1 MAAMRRRR
9 RKTFQRPWLWLL
21 RLIGVIV
28 PRRLRA
34 DWRQEWDAEL
44 RYRETLLTR
53 WERLDWRAKFA
64 LLWHSLGAF
73 TDALWLQPR
82 RWEDEMFQDL
92 RFGVRML
99 LKSKG
104 FTAVAALSLAIG
116 IGANTAIFSLLD
128 ALLLKTLPVR
138 QPEQLVFVEDLGFA
152 HPDPVFKEMS
162 ENNSVF
168 DGMFSFHSIEMTVSD
183 GNQAELVLG
192 ELVSGSYFNVL
203 GVGPHLGR
211 VFSGADDQTPGGD
224 FVTVI
229 SYNYWRRRFG
239 ADPQVIGRK
248 ISVNN
253 YPFTIIGVAAQGFN
267 DVEIG
272 LAPDLRVPM
281 TMKREMLDHIDAAPV
296 MARLKPGVGIAQAQA
311 ATDILYQ
318 NIIRQNNLRTS
329 GESSPTERIFAPR
342 IQLHSASTGAPLGL
356 AGFTNLRTQFSQPL
370 ILLMCMVGVV
380 LFIACL
386 NVANLLLARAA
397 TRQKE
402 IAVRLAVGAGRF
414 RLVRQLLTEG
424 FLLSALGGA
433 LGLVF
438 ARWGTD
444 ALLRFLPQ
452 DATLE
457 IKPDLRMLGFTFGV
471 SVLTGLFFGL
481 APALQATRFDL
492 IPALKNDAA
501 GVVGGRRRWGL
512 RQLLVT
518 LQVAMSL
525 VLLISGTLFARS
537 LRNLKAVDLGYTT
550 DQIVTMETWPEGSG
564 YSRDQQRNFYA
575 QLIER
580 VRALPGVKSAA
591 YGLLPIRGYGEAP
604 EIEVSGSQI
613 PPNERPTTR
622 FHPITSQY
630 FVTFGMPMLRGRD
643 INAQDSG
650 LDYFEAQ
657 NSIGDYNRVVIVN
670 DSFAR
675 YFFGDENPLGKRF
688 SVGPIK
694 NLEIVGVV
702 GNSRLESL
710 KETISRTVYYIE
722 SERFIGRQRLCVRA
736 TGDAGALV
744 VAIRNVV
751 HSLDPNLPVF
761 DIKTF
766 ADHINATISRERLIA
781 LLSSFFGLFALLLA
795 ALGLYGVMSHA
806 VARRT
811 REIGIRMALG
821 AQAPNVLWLV
831 LRETLLLVS
840 VGVAIGLPAALAAAR
855 MIKSWLFGLSAND
868 PLTIALA
875 LLAMLAT
882 AALAG
887 YLPALRAAQVD
898 PMIALRHE

>member
-1 MAAMRRRR
+1 MIHYLRALAA
-9 RKTFQRPWLWLL
+9 
-21 RLIGVIV
+21 
-28 PRRLRA
+28 RLRGLLGDRRA
-34 DWRQEWDAEL
+34 DRELDDEIEMHMRLLAERYVQQGMTEAESALAARRQFGNV
-44 RYRETLLTR
+44 TLLQEAHRDMRGIGFIDT
-53 WERLDWRAKFA
+53 L
-64 LLWHSLGAF
+64 
-73 TDALWLQPR
+73 
-82 RWEDEMFQDL
+82 FQDL

-104 FTAVAALSLAIG
+104 FTAVAALSLALG

-138 QPEQLVFVEDLGFA
+138 QPEQLVLVEGLGFA
-152 HPDPVFKEMS
+152 HPDPVFREMS
-162 ENNSVF
+162 EKNSVF
-168 DGMFSFHSIEMTVSD
+168 DGMFSFHSTEMTVSD
-183 GNQAELVLG
+183 GNQAERVIG
-192 ELVSGSYFNVL
+192 GLVSGNFFNVL

-211 VFSGADDQTPGGD
+211 VFSDTDDQTPGGN

-272 LAPDLRVPM
+272 DAPDLRVPM

-296 MARLKPGVGIAQAQA
+296 MARLKPGISIAQAQV

-329 GESSPTERIFAPR
+329 VGDSPAERIFAPR
-342 IQLHSASTGAPLGL
+342 IQLQSARTGVSG
-356 AGFTNLRTQFSQPL
+356 GNLRSQFSQPL
-370 ILLMCMVGVV
+370 ILLMCIVGVV

-397 TRQKE
+397 TRRRE
-402 IAVRLAVGAGRF
+402 IAVRLTVGAGRF

-424 FLLSALGGA
+424 FLLSALGGG

-438 ARWGTD
+438 ARWGTH
-444 ALLRFLPQ
+444 ALLGFLPQ
-452 DATLE
+452 DATLD
-457 IKPDLRMLGFTFGV
+457 IKPDLRMLGFTLGV
-471 SVLTGLFFGL
+471 SVLTGLLFSL

-492 IPALKNDAA
+492 IPALKNDA
-501 GVVGGRRRWGL
+501 VGAAGRRRGWEL
-512 RQLLVT
+512 RRLLVA
-518 LQVAMSL
+518 LQVALSL
-525 VLLISGTLFARS
+525 VLLVSGTLFARS

-550 DQIVTMETWPEGSG
+550 DQIVTMETWPESSG
-564 YSRDQQRNFYA
+564 YNRDRQRNFYA

-591 YGLLPIRGYGEAP
+591 YGLLPIRDYGGET
-604 EIEVSGSQI
+604 EIEVPGSRI

-630 FVTFGMPMLRGRD
+630 FATFGTPLLRGRD
-643 INAQDSG
+643 FNAQDSG
-650 LDYFEAQ
+650 LDYFDAQ

-688 SVGPIK
+688 SVGPFK
-694 NLEIVGVV
+694 SLEIVGVV
-702 GNSRLESL
+702 GNARLASL
-710 KETISRTVYYIE
+710 RETMSRTVYYVE
-722 SERFIGRQRLCVRA
+722 SERFLGRRRLCVRA

-744 VAIRNVV
+744 AAIRNVV

-766 ADHINATISRERLIA
+766 ADHIDESISRERLIA

-795 ALGLYGVMSHA
+795 GLGLYGVMAYA
-806 VARRT
+806 VSRRK

-821 AQAPNVLWLV
+821 AQAGAVLWLA
-831 LRETLLLVS
+831 LRETLLMVS
-840 VGVAIGLPAALAAAR
+840 IGLAIGLPAALAATR
-855 MIKSWLFGLSAND
+855 LTRGMLFGLTEND

-875 LLAMLAT
+875 VLLMLAV

-887 YLPALRAAQVD
+887 YLPARRATKID
-898 PMIALRHE
+898 PMMVLRQE